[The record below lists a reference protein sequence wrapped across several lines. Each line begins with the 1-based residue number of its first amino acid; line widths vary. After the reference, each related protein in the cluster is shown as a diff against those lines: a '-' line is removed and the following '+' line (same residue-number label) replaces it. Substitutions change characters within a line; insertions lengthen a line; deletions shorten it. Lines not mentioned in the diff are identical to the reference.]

1 MKEKLVYQHDE
12 TDCAAACIASIAKYY
27 KKNISIARI
36 RKAAGTDKMGTTGL
50 GIIKAAKKLGFTCK
64 GFSSIEKKLPNEN
77 LFPII
82 IHLKKSIIDHY
93 AILYYKK
100 NGLLLLADPD
110 EGFKRITKEELNKI
124 WSGIFFVIT
133 PSQEFAK
140 TENSSGM
147 FTRLCSLLKPHKRT
161 LCECFIAGILMSLLG
176 IISSFYFRYLIDDV
190 LYSELDNTLTII
202 SLAFLFVTILNNLV
216 SFCRNQLMMYMGNKI
231 DLVMIK
237 DYINHLLK
245 LPMDFFSSRKTG
257 EILSRLSDM
266 SVIRNII
273 SSTTLSVI
281 IDACLMVFC
290 GLFLFMSNSTLLI
303 VATIPIVLST
313 ITAWLF
319 IKPYKKR
326 IKEKAYLEAEKHSL
340 IVETINGMSTIKSL
354 SIESDTSERIESRI
368 VQSIKKG
375 LSLGK
380 IGNWQLLIQNIINQ
394 VGTLLVYWVGSVL
407 ILHNEISLGQLISFV
422 TVSQYF
428 LGPFSRLINLQNVLQ
443 EAMVSVDRYCEIMDI
458 DEEKNY
464 DENKIDIQNE
474 ITKIEIQDLSF
485 CYGARKKVLNDI
497 NLTIDKGDKVAFV
510 GLSGSGKSTLIKL
523 IMGFYKSQS
532 GSILIN
538 DINFEDVNIKAY
550 RKNVGYVPQD
560 VLLFCGSI
568 YDNISIGKRNCSYK
582 EIIDVAEKS
591 QSISFINNQPN
602 RFNTLI
608 GEKGAT
614 LSGGEKQRISLARVL
629 LRNPSLLIL
638 DEATASLDGITE
650 QQIMNNVFSLSKD
663 ITTIIV
669 AHRLSTIV
677 DCNKIYVFENGRI
690 VGFGSHND
698 LLKENVQYK
707 TLWNSQNKVNNI
719 KIQRCERSGK
729 EIISDNKRNDYY
741 NKRKRNSKTITA

>member
-50 GIIKAAKKLGFTCK
+50 GIINAAKKLGFSCK
-64 GFSSIEKKLPNEN
+64 GFLSVEKKLPNEN

-93 AILYYKK
+93 AILYCKK

-124 WSGIFFVIT
+124 WSGIFFVIN

-147 FTRLCSLLKPHKRT
+147 FTRVCSLLKPHKRT

-190 LYSELDNTLTII
+190 LYSELENTLTII
-202 SLAFLFVTILNNLV
+202 SLAFLFITILNNLV

-273 SSTTLSVI
+273 TSTTLSVI

-290 GLFLFMSNSTLLI
+290 GSFLFMSNSTLLI
-303 VATIPIVLST
+303 VAIIPIVLST

-326 IKEKAYLEAEKHSL
+326 IKERAYLEAEKHSL

-354 SIESDTSERIESRI
+354 SIESGTSERIESRI

-394 VGTLLVYWVGSVL
+394 VGNLLVYWVGSVL

-458 DEEKNY
+458 DEEKNC

-474 ITKIEIQDLSF
+474 ITKIEIQDLNF

-538 DINFEDVNIKAY
+538 NINFEDVNIKAY

-568 YDNISIGKRNCSYK
+568 YDNISIGKRNCGYK

-629 LRNPSLLIL
+629 LRKPSLLIL

-698 LLKENVQYK
+698 LLKENVQYR

-719 KIQRCERSGK
+719 KIQRCEKSGK
-729 EIISDNKRNDYY
+729 EIISENKRNDYY
-741 NKRKRNSKTITA
+741 NKRKRNTETITA